1 MKFELSTIE
10 NDLEF
15 NKKLKPIKQQEW
27 KDLYFHSFKNFV
39 LFITGVSSASIF
51 LFLNKV
57 SFQQQID
64 FVTQSNF
71 NCSLMFLF
79 GIYCF
84 FLIITDIIYMS
95 YNPKKILDNK
105 FSSIWMPIKMS
116 LSTFFIMPINHEGDS
131 FFSHS
136 IVQIIHVIQQFF

>member
-84 FLIITDIIYMS
+84 FLIINFLLFGCQLRWVYLLFLLCLLIMKEIH
-95 YNPKKILDNK
+95 
-105 FSSIWMPIKMS
+105 
-116 LSTFFIMPINHEGDS
+116 FFLIVLFRLFMWFNN
-131 FFSHS
+131 FFNTTYF
-136 IVQIIHVIQQFF
+136 I